1 MEHQSV
7 QQKILKHL
15 DGVNQLE
22 QQTDSNNLIDT
33 LAKRYDAPRTIVEQ
47 VIAEWSAG
55 RNKVDDDVAPE

>member
-33 LAKRYDAPRTIVEQ
+33 LAKRYDVPRNVVEQ